1 MGDVARYI
9 TAEGRKEVNRMNYER
24 PEVLATYT
32 EQELAEEAA
41 VCVLSY
47 GPNGGGGGG
56 GGGGN

>member
-1 MGDVARYI
+1 
-9 TAEGRKEVNRMNYER
+9 MNYER

-47 GPNGGGGGG
+47 GPNGGGNG